1 MKIHVENVGRSE
13 FGCDIGENNLIGRQL
28 SIFPF
33 GSEKTHS
40 GRPSAYPIKR
50 FMKENRNITLGF
62 TLLAFLLLSC
72 VEGFARSWRPPQVP
86 NGRSINCSLCHDR
99 SSGGG
104 PRNEFG
110 EAVNNLVG
118 RGSRAE
124 FWSATLAQLD
134 SDGDGFTNG
143 EEMGDPDGDGVATPG
158 AQVTNPGDPNSKP
171 DPVVAVASIVSAEDA
186 GLTRIVPDKI
196 VFETDLD
203 NLDNWEPFTSVI
215 GNETFVIEANT
226 FAEPVD
232 DLNQNYAVAF
242 QPVGGGDGRSEQG
255 FFGDDGSPY
264 AGQINASRQN
274 GNPGRVAGDRRPG
287 ATHYVVG
294 GEASPHA
301 FDAFQSDDRWSL
313 GFDRLPDGRYGAV
326 QVFSLDTGS
335 LNPTPTSNAIDAV
348 NGRLTS
354 GAAAGSQIGRFG
366 GDVAVLDNGNIVVVV
381 DDRSGVLD
389 PANSATAVILAADG
403 SVVKE
408 SWVVDPRDIWSNV
421 SSYKGGFC
429 VRVHD
434 ILYFYDNAGELLG
447 QVHQV
452 DDLPED
458 LKFDTGRG
466 DATRIASHIN
476 SSLVY
481 LAGTTDLF
489 DSEGFE
495 LEDEEGQFRK
505 GVQIAVFDAST
516 QSFLSH
522 RTVSEVSTAEGGPD
536 DTDLNGSFGRVNLA
550 VDALDRVAVAFEVNL
565 VDADNAQTLVRVLS
579 FDDASSEW
587 ASLTPSFFAFNNQS
601 DFDVRTFRP
610 SVSMTT
616 KEILIAAKGEINS
629 GNDPDA
635 GIDTVGQT
643 TFYTVFSHP
652 DPQEDPTPGIVLDV
666 DPIEITS
673 VSSADGALNL
683 TWIGGSGPFSV
694 QRKTTLGG
702 IVWVNMATT
711 AERSVGLPI
720 SGPLG
725 FFRVVDLGTSDS
737 MAFSALLSAEHE
749 VPDPADSIGSGLG
762 TFQLEGN
769 VLAFAISYLTLSGPA
784 TAAHI
789 HGAASTTENAGV
801 MIDLAPFNG
810 GAFGE
815 SGTLSGSVT
824 LSDEQKQIIQDGK
837 AYVNIHTGDN
847 PGGEVRGQIAPV
859 FMKVSLSGASARP
872 DPVSGS
878 GKGQGTMFLQGRTL
892 SINVQY
898 EGLSGEAT
906 AAHIHGPAGT
916 DESAGVLL
924 DLSTFTGGVFGASG
938 QIVGTAELTA
948 EQLSAV
954 IDGKSYV
961 NIHTAANPS
970 GEIRGQIESKLGV
983 FPLSAAINGLFELP
997 DPVLGTAT
1005 GFGGL
1010 YIDRNDLVFTIG
1022 YSGLSAAATAAHI
1035 HGPASVF
1042 ENGGVMINLEPFN
1055 GGAFGESGNFS
1066 GRLSLTLEQ
1075 KSAILGGLTY
1085 INIHTP
1091 DNPGGEL
1098 RGQIAPIIFKGNM
1111 SGLAERPEPVESN
1124 GGGVGLMT
1132 FVGSSGSFN
1141 IAYEGLSGPATAAH
1155 LHAPAGEDA
1164 TGGVVLDLEPF
1175 NGGAF
1180 GVSGGMF
1187 SLAGNNL
1194 LVVPAVVGRVSY
1206 VNIHTEANPAGE
1218 IRGQVNH

>member
-1 MKIHVENVGRSE
+1 
-13 FGCDIGENNLIGRQL
+13 
-28 SIFPF
+28 
-33 GSEKTHS
+33 
-40 GRPSAYPIKR
+40 
-50 FMKENRNITLGF
+50 MKEYKNITLHCIA
-62 TLLAFLLLSC
+62 LAILALTC
-72 VEGFARSWRPPQVP
+72 VDGFARSWRPAQVP
-86 NGRSINCSLCHDR
+86 NGRTFNCSLCHDR

-110 EAVNNLVG
+110 EAVRDLVSP
-118 RGSRAE
+118 GSRAD
-124 FWSATLAQLD
+124 FWTAALAQMD

-143 EEMGDPDGDGVATPG
+143 EEVGDPDGDGVADSG

-171 DPVVAVASIVSAEDA
+171 DPVVSLASAEDV

-215 GNETFVIEANT
+215 GNEVFVVEANT

-242 QPVGGGDGRSEQG
+242 QPVSGGDVRIEQG
-255 FFGDDGSPY
+255 FFGDDGTPFK
-264 AGQINASRQN
+264 GQINASRQN

-301 FDAFQSDDRWSL
+301 FDAFNSDDRWSL
-313 GFDRLPDGRYGAV
+313 GFDRLEDGRYGAV
-326 QVFSLDTGS
+326 QIFSLDTGS
-335 LNPTPTSNAIDAV
+335 LTPSPTSNALDAV
-348 NGRLTS
+348 NGRLTT
-354 GAAAGSQIGRFG
+354 GAAGGSQIGRFG

-389 PANSATAVILAADG
+389 PSNSATAVILAPDG
-403 SVVKE
+403 AVIKE

-421 SSYKGGFC
+421 SSYEGGFC

-434 ILYFYDNAGELLG
+434 ILYFHDNAGELLG
-447 QVHQV
+447 QVHQI

-476 SSLVY
+476 SSLVF

-495 LEDEEGQFRK
+495 LEDEDGQFRK
-505 GVQIAVFDAST
+505 GVQIAVFDAAT

-522 RTVSEVSTAEGGPD
+522 RTVSEVSAEGDGPD
-536 DTDLNGSFGRVNLA
+536 DTDLIGSFGRANLA
-550 VDALDRVAVAFEVNL
+550 VDALGRVAVAFEVNL
-565 VDADNAQTLVRVLS
+565 PDADSPQTFVRVLS
-579 FDDASSEW
+579 YDGASNEW

-601 DFDVRTFRP
+601 DFDIRTFRP
-610 SVSMTT
+610 SVAMTT

-629 GNDPDA
+629 ENNPDA
-635 GIDTVGQT
+635 GFDTVGQT

-652 DPQEDPTPGIVLDV
+652 DPQEDPTPGIVTLA

-673 VSSADGALNL
+673 VSAAAGGVSL

-694 QRKTTLGG
+694 QQKASLGD
-702 IVWVNMATT
+702 IVWVSLAIT
-711 AERSVGLPI
+711 AERTATLPI
-720 SGPLG
+720 NGPMG
-725 FFRVVDLGTSDS
+725 FYRVIDLATSDS
-737 MAFSALLSAEHE
+737 MAFTALLSAEHA
-749 VPDPADSIGSGLG
+749 VPDSADSIGSGLG
-762 TFQLEGN
+762 TFQVEGD
-769 VLAFAISYLTLSGPA
+769 VLTFAISYVNLSGTA

-789 HGAASTTENAGV
+789 HGEASTTETAGV

-815 SGTLSGSVT
+815 SGVFAGSVT
-824 LSDEQKQIIQDGK
+824 LSPEQKQIVQDGK
-837 AYVNIHTGDN
+837 SYVNIHTVDN
-847 PGGEVRGQIAPV
+847 PGGEIRGQIAPV

-872 DPVSGS
+872 NPVSTS

-892 SINVQY
+892 SINVRY

-906 AAHIHGPAGT
+906 AAHIHGPAGK
-916 DESAGVLL
+916 DEATGVLL
-924 DLSTFTGGVFGASG
+924 DLSTFTGGEFGASG
-938 QIVGTAELTA
+938 HIAGTAELTT

-954 IDGKSYV
+954 IDGMSYI

-970 GEIRGQIESKLGV
+970 GEIRGQVESQSGV
-983 FPLSAAINGLFELP
+983 FPLAAAISGLFELP
-997 DPVLGTAT
+997 DPILGAAS

-1010 YIDRNDLVFTIG
+1010 YVEGNDLVFTIN
-1022 YSGLSAAATAAHI
+1022 YNGLSAAATAAHI

-1042 ENGGVMINLEPFN
+1042 ENGGVMINLESFN
-1055 GGAFGESGNFS
+1055 GGAFGESGSFN
-1066 GRLSLTLEQ
+1066 GRLKLTMDQ
-1075 KSAILGGLTY
+1075 KAAILDGLTY

-1091 DNPGGEL
+1091 DNPAGEL
-1098 RGQIAPIIFKGNM
+1098 RGQIAPIIYRGNL
-1111 SGLAERPEPVESN
+1111 SGAAERPDPVLTT
-1124 GGGVGLMT
+1124 GGGVGLLT
-1132 FVGSSGSFN
+1132 FVGPIGSFN
-1141 IAYEGLSGPATAAH
+1141 IVYTGLSGPATAAH
-1155 LHAPAGEDA
+1155 LHAPSGEDSTA
-1164 TGGVVLDLEPF
+1164 APALDLEEF

-1180 GVSGGMF
+1180 GVSGGLF
-1187 SLAGNNL
+1187 SLPGNN
-1194 LVVPAVVGRVSY
+1194 PAMIPFVVGRASY
-1206 VNIHTEANPAGE
+1206 VNVHTEANPAGE
-1218 IRGQVNH
+1218 VRGQVHH